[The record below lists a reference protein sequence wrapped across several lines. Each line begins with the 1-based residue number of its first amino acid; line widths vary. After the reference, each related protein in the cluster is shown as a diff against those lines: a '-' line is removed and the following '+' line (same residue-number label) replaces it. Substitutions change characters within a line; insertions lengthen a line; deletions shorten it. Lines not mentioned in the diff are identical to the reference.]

1 MMSRLES
8 AATVSRYCP
17 AKNTSAVSTIAKVR
31 ARNGAATRPNSI
43 AAAPSSRCSKRRATD
58 LETAPKREAS
68 RVRMALNIAG
78 ALRTGTGNAAEILVL
93 AKSRLPNLA
102 ENSPPQMTAVTIR

>member
-1 MMSRLES
+1 
-8 AATVSRYCP
+8 
-17 AKNTSAVSTIAKVR
+17 
-31 ARNGAATRPNSI
+31 
-43 AAAPSSRCSKRRATD
+43 
-58 LETAPKREAS
+58 
-68 RVRMALNIAG
+68 MALNIAG